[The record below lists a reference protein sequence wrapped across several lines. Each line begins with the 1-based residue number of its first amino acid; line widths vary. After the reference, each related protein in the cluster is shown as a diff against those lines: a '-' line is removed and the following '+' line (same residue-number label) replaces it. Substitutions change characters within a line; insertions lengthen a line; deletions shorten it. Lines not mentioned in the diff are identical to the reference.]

1 MELKEAQAVEALRY
15 LPRNSGGDGGYNGI
29 VTDYEIQYRENES
42 DEWKTI
48 STGHWK
54 GYKDEGFEMGWRVAQ
69 FDRPVTAKYFRFK
82 ANGTQAASGDN
93 EHMSAAEIR
102 LRKPSPAVEIKDEN
116 VKAADTLEVA
126 NINDEDAIKS
136 AIAKTVVVTVGD

>member
-1 MELKEAQAVEALRY
+1 MELKEATSVEALRY

-54 GYKDEGFEMGWRVAQ
+54 GYKDEALRWAGVLLSSTTLSRLS
-69 FDRPVTAKYFRFK
+69 T
-82 ANGTQAASGDN
+82 
-93 EHMSAAEIR
+93 SALSQR
-102 LRKPSPAVEIKDEN
+102 HPSRQR
-116 VKAADTLEVA
+116 
-126 NINDEDAIKS
+126 
-136 AIAKTVVVTVGD
+136 